1 MVLVTTIPLAD
12 SLPRLLRE
20 GCLVNY
26 GRGLLA
32 QRAHPHPRPSILI
45 RNDADCWG
53 QITQYPVFEGA
64 SLSLAVK
71 LKC

>member
-12 SLPRLLRE
+12 SLPRE
-20 GCLVNY
+20 GCLVNYEY

-32 QRAHPHPRPSILI
+32 QRAHLHPRPSILI

-53 QITQYPVFEGA
+53 QITQYLVSEGE
-64 SLSLAVK
+64 SLRLAVK